1 MKYVDPNVDKMPAEN
16 QTTSKIYGR
25 HGDEVLSKKEKDMAK
40 AIQRS
45 SSTSYHIQTYEG
57 APYDPN
63 GMYSHREDNIELKY
77 KKVSKNTFDF
87 YMLFLTT
94 KNSLYLTRSQRS
106 FLND

>member
-1 MKYVDPNVDKMPAEN
+1 MKYVDPNVDKMPVGD
-16 QTTSKIYGR
+16 QTTTKTYGR

-45 SSTSYHIQTYEG
+45 SSMSYHIQTYEG

-63 GMYSHREDNIELKY
+63 GMYSHRENNIELKY

>member
-77 KKVSKNTFDF
+77 KKVSKDTFDF

>member
-1 MKYVDPNVDKMPAEN
+1 MKYLDPNIDKIPVEN
-16 QTTSKIYGR
+16 RTITKVYGR
-25 HGDEVLSKKEKDMAK
+25 HGDEVLGKKEKDIAK
-40 AIQRS
+40 AIHKTS
-45 SSTSYHIQTYEG
+45 SISYHIQTYEG

-87 YMLFLTT
+87 YMLFLKT